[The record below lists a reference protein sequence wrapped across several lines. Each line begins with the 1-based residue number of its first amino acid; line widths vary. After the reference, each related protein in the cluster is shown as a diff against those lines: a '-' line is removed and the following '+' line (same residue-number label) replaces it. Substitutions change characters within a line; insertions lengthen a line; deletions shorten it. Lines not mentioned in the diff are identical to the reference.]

1 MPLPVTAE
9 HWPVLSAL
17 LDEALALPAAQ
28 RAAFVAGLHGERAQ
42 HRATLQQ
49 LLAQTAAVETGDF
62 LATVPRL
69 ALPPATADGAPQAGL
84 RIGPYVLRSPLGEG
98 GMGAVWLAERADGT
112 LKRQVALKLPRLAWS
127 ADLPR
132 RMARERDI
140 LAALEHPHIARLYD
154 AGTDAQGRPYLALE
168 YVQGVP
174 IDVHARTQRLTLA
187 ARVALLL
194 QVAEAVAFAHRRLVV
209 HRDLKPSNI
218 LVTAEG
224 QVRLLDFGIAR
235 LLDADGRTGGA
246 DATLAAPALTPGYAS
261 PEQLQG
267 APLSTATDVYS
278 LGVVAHQLLV
288 GARPFDHLDAQG
300 IARMQ
305 AIVTGEAP
313 RPSSRTIDAA
323 AAAERQLTPAALR
336 RALTGDLDAILLR
349 ALAREP
355 PARFPSVE
363 ALADDLARWRDG
375 RPVRAQPP
383 RPGYL
388 LRKFVRRHRLAV
400 AAGSLAAL
408 ALAIT
413 AGVAVVLGLQAREQA
428 QRAQASRDFLVGLF
442 ARADPDLR
450 AGRDATAR
458 ELLGPAEQDI
468 ARLPPA
474 QQRELLRIVAD
485 LWLHFGDPAQALRNQ
500 AQLSALH
507 ERDGDAAALA
517 ASRLREAQFALQLG
531 DMPQAAARLDAAE
544 AAWPTAR
551 WPAAQR
557 ARAQYQRAVVL
568 LWRGQ
573 TQAALA
579 QLAAADADARAA
591 GDLSL
596 RLQVLPAQSAA
607 LLALG
612 DDAAAGQVQH
622 ALQQLIDSAAAQQLP
637 RRERAH
643 AREALA
649 RQLLDGARL
658 REAGALLDQ
667 AVQEADALYGPA
679 AAAQLRI
686 REPWLR
692 QRVAT
697 GQTARA
703 AAWLHAH
710 PVDDAEIAR
719 YGAATAV
726 YWYATVAELH
736 AHAAQPAAARQALA
750 AARRHLG
757 ALPAD
762 EAAAATN
769 ELRLT
774 EAVVLLLAG
783 DAARALAVLQAA
795 DARSTL
801 RLLLQ
806 AAAQA
811 AQGRDDAALASLDA
825 ALALPPPRRR
835 DRALVQLNRAIV
847 ELRRAGRA
855 SEALRAQSAT
865 LAATLQDTD
874 GADAPSARAAARL
887 QATGPSPAE
896 AQRTLADL
904 RALQPSASTP
914 LFF

>member
-1 MPLPVTAE
+1 
-9 HWPVLSAL
+9 
-17 LDEALALPAAQ
+17 
-28 RAAFVAGLHGERAQ
+28 
-42 HRATLQQ
+42 
-49 LLAQTAAVETGDF
+49 
-62 LATVPRL
+62 
-69 ALPPATADGAPQAGL
+69 
-84 RIGPYVLRSPLGEG
+84 
-98 GMGAVWLAERADGT
+98 
-112 LKRQVALKLPRLAWS
+112 
-127 ADLPR
+127 
-132 RMARERDI
+132 
-140 LAALEHPHIARLYD
+140 
-154 AGTDAQGRPYLALE
+154 LALE

-174 IDVHARTQRLTLA
+174 IDVHARAQRLSLA
-187 ARVALLL
+187 ARVDLLL
-194 QVAEAVAFAHRRLVV
+194 QVAEAVAYAHRRLVV

-218 LVTAEG
+218 LVTADG

-246 DATLAAPALTPGYAS
+246 EATLAAPALTPGYAS

-300 IARMQ
+300 LARVQ
-305 AIVTGEAP
+305 AIVGSDPP
-313 RPSSRTIDAA
+313 RPSSRVMNAAVDPAA
-323 AAAERQLTPAALR
+323 AAVAAAVATERSLTPAALR
-336 RALTGDLDAILLR
+336 RALAGDLDAILLR

-355 PARFPSVE
+355 QARYPSVE
-363 ALADDLARWRDG
+363 ALADDLARWRGG
-375 RPVRAQPP
+375 RPVSAQPP
-383 RPGYL
+383 RAGYL
-388 LRKFVRRHRLAV
+388 LRKFVLRHRLAV

-408 ALAIT
+408 ALAVT
-413 AGVAVVLGLQAREQA
+413 ASVAVVLGLQAREQA
-428 QRAQASRDFLVGLF
+428 QRAQAARDFLVGLF
-442 ARADPDLR
+442 ERADPDLR
-450 AGRDATAR
+450 SGRDATAR
-458 ELLGPAEQDI
+458 ELLAQSEQDI
-468 ARLPPA
+468 ARLPVA
-474 QQRELLRIVAD
+474 QQRELLRLVAD
-485 LWLHFGDPAQALRNQ
+485 LWLHFGDPAQALRQQ
-500 AQLSALH
+500 ARLSALY
-507 ERDGDAAALA
+507 ERAGDAAALSA
-517 ASRLREAQFALQLG
+517 ARLREAQFALQLG
-531 DMPQAAARLDAAE
+531 DIPQAAARLDAAE
-544 AAWPTAR
+544 AAWPLSR
-551 WPAAQR
+551 WPAGLR
-557 ARAQYQRAVVL
+557 ARAQYQRAVVS

-573 TQAALA
+573 TPAALA
-579 QLAAADADARAA
+579 QLAAADADAQSA

-596 RLQVLPAQSAA
+596 RLQLLPAQSAA
-607 LLALG
+607 LLTAG
-612 DDAAAGQVQH
+612 DDAAAARVQH
-622 ALQQLIDSAAAQQLP
+622 TLQQLIDSAAAQPLP

-658 REAGALLDQ
+658 REAGPVLDR
-667 AVQEADALYGPA
+667 AVQEADALYGA
-679 AAAQLRI
+679 AAGAQLRI

-692 QRVAT
+692 QLIAT

-703 AAWLHAH
+703 VTWLQAR

-719 YGAATAV
+719 YGAGTAV
-726 YWYATVAELH
+726 YWHVTVAELW
-736 AHAAQPAAARQALA
+736 AHAAQPAAAQQALA
-750 AARRHLG
+750 AARSHL
-757 ALPAD
+757 ATLPAD
-762 EAAAATN
+762 EAAAAAN

-811 AQGRDDAALASLDA
+811 AQGRDDEALESLDA

-835 DRALVQLNRAIV
+835 DRALVQLNRTIV

-855 SEALRAQSAT
+855 SEALRAQAGA

-874 GADAPSARAAARL
+874 GADAPTARAAARL

-904 RALQPSASTP
+904 RALRPSASTP